1 MFATFFFASESCF
14 FNMMKIDK
22 IRNASSAAVSQVSP
36 VRAVRPLS
44 DIGIDLQN
52 VCYIGAKRH
61 ISERLL
67 YCGVLG

>member
-1 MFATFFFASESCF
+1 
-14 FNMMKIDK
+14 MKIDK
-22 IRNASSAAVSQVSP
+22 IRSASSAAVSQVSP

-52 VCYIGAKRH
+52 ACLIGGKRH